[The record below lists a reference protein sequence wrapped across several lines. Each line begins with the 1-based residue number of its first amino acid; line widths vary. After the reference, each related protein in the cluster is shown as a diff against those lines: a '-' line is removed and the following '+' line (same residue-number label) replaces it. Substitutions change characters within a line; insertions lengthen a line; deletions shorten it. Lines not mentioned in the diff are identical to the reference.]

1 MMADVLFTNNT
12 YMWLF
17 IADNYHFLLDFR
29 TFQTKTVTGKII
41 ATTSSYR

>member
-17 IADNYHFLLDFR
+17 IADNYHFLLDWFLHIPDETR
-29 TFQTKTVTGKII
+29 
-41 ATTSSYR
+41 